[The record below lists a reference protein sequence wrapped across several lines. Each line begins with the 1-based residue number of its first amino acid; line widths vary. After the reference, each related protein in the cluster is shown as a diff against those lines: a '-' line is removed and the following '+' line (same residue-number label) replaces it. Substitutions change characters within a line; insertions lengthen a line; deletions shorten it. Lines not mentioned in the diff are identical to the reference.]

1 MHLPFQALMNMD
13 KAISGLPKWSKPDG
27 ADKNIKLSAAI
38 EVEESTLQGFF
49 LKARARIDAPNED
62 ISLTLTYLAPGTK
75 RDGVTLDRI
84 DWRPK
89 TPHENTDDR
98 APTHLRLLE
107 IDASHRHSFDLN
119 WRPKNGSPLKWMPI
133 AEPIVPDYQDFAELM
148 LGVGNLFKISN
159 IDLIPEPIWDKGL
172 FK

>member
-27 ADKNIKLSAAI
+27 ADKTIKLSAAI

-49 LKARARIDAPNED
+49 LKGRARIDAPSDD
-62 ISLTLTYLAPGTK
+62 ISFTLTYLAPGTR

-98 APTHLRLLE
+98 TPEHLYLIE
-107 IDASHRHSFDLN
+107 IDGTHRHSFDLN
-119 WRPKNGSPLKWMPI
+119 WRPTSGSPLKWVPI
-133 AEPIVPDYQDFAELM
+133 AEPIMPDYQSFADL
-148 LGVGNLFKISN
+148 LAGVGNLFRISN
-159 IDLIPEPIWDKGL
+159 IDLIPEPNWDRTL
-172 FK
+172 F